1 MLEMLM
7 QWYRRRFSDPEAIAL
22 LVILVAGFS
31 ILFFFSGPV
40 SAAAGRYRTGLP
52 AGVADGAPAGD
63 WLFPALGSL
72 HCPYPFCRHSVING
86 VCGDADCLAAGY
98 FT

>member
-31 ILFFFSGPV
+31 ILFFFSGLLARRWSLFSCFLSV
-40 SAAAGRYRTGLP
+40 RLP
-52 AGVADGAPAGD
+52 A
-63 WLFPALGSL
+63 FPLT
-72 HCPYPFCRHSVING
+72 R
-86 VCGDADCLAAGY
+86 
-98 FT
+98 